1 MRTGNRRRPSTQ
13 KGFTLLE
20 IIVVVTIIA
29 IIGAIVAPN
38 IINKFSGVQ
47 VDVAKTEIKRIKQ
60 VLGFYKLNNFN
71 LPSTEQGLDALVNK
85 PSGTPEPSSRWEKQ
99 LDKVPVDPWGNPY
112 QYLNPGTHDDFD
124 IFSYGPDGRKSDD
137 DIGSW
142 QIDK

>member
-1 MRTGNRRRPSTQ
+1 MRTNNMRRLSLQ

-38 IINKFSGVQ
+38 IIDKFSGVQ
-47 VDVAKTEIKRIKQ
+47 EDVARTEIKRIKST
-60 VLGFYKLNNFN
+60 LGFYKLTNFN
-71 LPSTEQGLDALVNK
+71 LPSTEQGLEALVTK
-85 PSGTPEPSSRWEKQ
+85 PSGSPEPSARWKKE
-99 LDKVPVDPWGNPY
+99 LETVPTDPWGNPY
-112 QYLNPGTHDDFD
+112 QYLNPGTREDID

-142 QIDK
+142 QLK

>member
-1 MRTGNRRRPSTQ
+1 MRTRNMRRPSLQ

-38 IINKFSGVQ
+38 IIDKFSGVQ
-47 VDVAKTEIKRIKQ
+47 EDVARTEIKRIKES
-60 VLGFYKLNNFN
+60 LGFYKLDNFN
-71 LPSTEQGLDALVNK
+71 LPSTEQGLQALVSK
-85 PSGTPEPSSRWEKQ
+85 PSGSPEPSGRWRQQ
-99 LDKVPVDPWGNPY
+99 LEKVPVDPWGNPY
-112 QYLNPGTHDDFD
+112 QYLNPGTQDDVD

-142 QIDK
+142 QLD

>member
-1 MRTGNRRRPSTQ
+1 MRTRNIRRRNSQ

-38 IINKFSGVQ
+38 IIDKFSGVQ
-47 VDVAKTEIKRIKQ
+47 EDAARIEIKNIKST
-60 VLGFYKLNNFN
+60 LGFYKLDNFN
-71 LPSTEQGLDALVNK
+71 LPSTEQGLEALVTK
-85 PSGTPEPSSRWEKQ
+85 PSGSPEPSARWKKQ

-112 QYLNPGTHDDFD
+112 QYLNPGTHEDFD
-124 IFSYGPDGRKSDD
+124 IFSFGPDGRKSDD

-142 QIDK
+142 QIK

>member
-1 MRTGNRRRPSTQ
+1 MRTTNMRRLSLQ

-38 IINKFSGVQ
+38 IIDKFSGVQ
-47 VDVAKTEIKRIKQ
+47 EDVARTEIKRIKST
-60 VLGFYKLNNFN
+60 LGFYKLENFN
-71 LPSTEQGLDALVNK
+71 LPSTEQGLQALVTK
-85 PSGTPEPSSRWEKQ
+85 PSGSPEPSARWKKQ
-99 LDKVPVDPWGNPY
+99 LESVPVDPWGNPY
-112 QYLNPGTHDDFD
+112 QYLNPGTNDDID

-142 QIDK
+142 QLK

>member
-1 MRTGNRRRPSTQ
+1 MRTRNMRSLSSQ

-38 IINKFSGVQ
+38 IIDKFSGVQ
-47 VDVAKTEIKRIKQ
+47 EDAARIEIKNIKST
-60 VLGFYKLNNFN
+60 LGFYKLDNFN
-71 LPSTEQGLDALVNK
+71 LPSTEQGLEALVSK
-85 PSGTPEPSSRWEKQ
+85 PSGSPEPSSRWKKQ

-112 QYLNPGTHDDFD
+112 QYLNPGTHEDFD
-124 IFSYGPDGRKSDD
+124 IFSFGPDGRKSDD

-142 QIDK
+142 QLK